1 MGRHDHFHQK
11 ENGEIRKTVKRWF
24 VFTVHVTADT
34 DYELPVAFSLTRASK
49 NEMPV
54 MRKLLR
60 SIERHRPHILEKA
73 ELFSGNRGYDDGK
86 LIETLW
92 RGRHIKKEGKSV
104 EGRIDERAT
113 RISLSTGK
121 VEELFRKLVVER
133 MQDWMTLADE
143 RLAGTGIDVFMC
155 PGNDDIFEIDDVIKA
170 STSITF
176 ADGNKVMVKDFEMIS
191 SSWSNPTPW
200 DTERECSEEELE
212 EKLEGLA
219 AQVEHPEKA
228 FFNFHVPPYDTLIDQ
243 APKLSK
249 DLIPSTD
256 ETIPAGSKAVSA
268 VINRHQP
275 LLGLH
280 GHIHESRGVV
290 KLGRTQCFNPGSEY
304 SEGILRGVILMLK
317 KDKLKDFMF
326 ISG

>member
-1 MGRHDHFHQK
+1 MLKILFVADLHGSETCYRKFLNALKMYNVDAGIVMGDLIGKMLNPIILQPDGSYITYILGSKRLARGEEELAKLQK
-11 ENGEIRKTVKRWF
+11 DIASMGNYSFITNPEEME
-24 VFTVHVTADT
+24 
-34 DYELPVAFSLTRASK
+34 EL
-49 NEMPV
+49 
-54 MRKLLR
+54 
-60 SIERHRPHILEKA
+60 
-73 ELFSGNRGYDDGK
+73 
-86 LIETLW
+86 
-92 RGRHIKKEGKSV
+92 KKEGKTI

-113 RISLSTGK
+113 KLSLSTGK
-121 VEELFRKLVVER
+121 VEDVFRTKVNER
-133 MQDWMTLADE
+133 MRDWMALADE

-155 PGNDDIFEIDDVIKA
+155 PGNDDIMEIDDIIRG
-170 STSITF
+170 SESIVF
-176 ADGNKVMVKDFEMIS
+176 ADDNKVMVKDYEMIS

-200 DTERECSEEELE
+200 DTERECSEEDLE
-212 EKLEGLA
+212 AKLEVLA
-219 AQVEHPEKA
+219 AQVDRPETS

-268 VINRHQP
+268 VIMKHQP

-317 KDKLKDFMF
+317 KEKLKDFMF